1 MKAKHFLILLT
12 TIGLILAVLLSTP
25 KEQTRAATVLYE
37 CGGTTYCKD
46 TNGNYWSFAGEGYSE
61 GESVMLTLRETDRR
75 LYVVAVE

>member
-1 MKAKHFLILLT
+1 MKRVLLLT
-12 TIGLILAVLLSTP
+12 VVTLLLTLAVLLSTP

-46 TNGNYWSFAGEGYSE
+46 INGNYWSFAGEGYSE
-61 GESVMLTLRETDRR
+61 GESVVLTLRETDRG